1 MEVKVEFS
9 NVFRRNYRSRKRV
22 VLNEGGARSS
32 KSYSIA
38 QLFIKKLFDEDK
50 KNFLI
55 TRKTLP
61 SLRITSYKLFI
72 DLLKQYG
79 AYECFTHN
87 KTFRELRYKDNYLL
101 FTSIDDSTK
110 IQSTEFNYI

>member
-9 NVFRRNYRSRKRV
+9 NVFRRNYNSRKRV
-22 VLNEGGARSS
+22 VLNESGARSS

-38 QLFIKKLFDEDK
+38 QLFIKKLFDEDT

-72 DLLKQYG
+72 DLLTQYG
-79 AYECFTHN
+79 LLHPPTAYA
-87 KTFRELRYKDNYLL
+87 LL
-101 FTSIDDSTK
+101 VVVNT
-110 IQSTEFNYI
+110 